1 MYIYNIYV
9 RMFIYLQH
17 IIYIFKNV
25 TLYIKIKNIRILY
38 TKCYFVLSWCYH
50 SMVLFRPT

>member
-1 MYIYNIYV
+1 MYVV
-9 RMFIYLQH
+9 RMFMYLQH

-38 TKCYFVLSWCYH
+38 TKCYFVLSWSYR
-50 SMVLFRPT
+50 SIVLFRPT